1 MTSIKSNLLKG
12 QTSCGVVRLLPVV
25 LGGRVRYAHG
35 EVVVDA
41 AAKAG
46 TVIELVKLPKGAR
59 VLPISQIHFE
69 AGQAVELTVKVGD
82 GRKTDRYL
90 EAVAPGTTA
99 SSITLNGNRFAD
111 YILPEETT
119 LVLTTGGADLAAGK
133 KMVFDVFYV
142 VD

>member
-1 MTSIKSNLLKG
+1 MKRIKSNLLES
-12 QTSCGVVRLLPVV
+12 QTGNSGAKVLPVV

-35 EVVVDA
+35 EVAVNA
-41 AAKAG
+41 AEKAG

-69 AGQAVELTVKVGD
+69 AGQKDKLTVKIGD
-82 GRKTDRYL
+82 GRKMDRYL
-90 EAVAPGTTA
+90 DSVAPGVTV
-99 SSITLNGNRFAD
+99 SSIALTGNKLAD

-119 LVLTTGGADLAAGK
+119 LLLTTGGADLAAGK
-133 KMVFDVFYV
+133 KIVFDIYYV